1 MIDRFADLAVLV
13 AGVALFVGVW
23 AILIGGFVVF
33 YRGRRSPV
41 TRALLVIVPLLLLD
55 GLVSGRGF
63 WSTLVFLVGFG
74 AQCVLGAAALARG
87 RGWLGR
93 RRLVASLLYAG
104 SILATVA
111 WLGGHDRLEPHGADE
126 IQATL
131 VALTARSG
139 RDGGPRGMSS

>member
-1 MIDRFADLAVLV
+1 VIDRFANLALLV
-13 AGVALFVGVW
+13 AGAALFVGLW
-23 AILIGGFVVF
+23 TILIGGFVVF

-41 TRALLVIVPLLLLD
+41 TRALLVIAPLLLID
-55 GLVSGRGF
+55 GLVAGRGF

-74 AQCVLGAAALARG
+74 TQCVLGAAALARG
-87 RGWLGR
+87 RGWWAR

-111 WLGGHDRLEPHGADE
+111 WLGGHDRLEPHGGDE
-126 IQATL
+126 TRATL

-139 RDGGPRGMSS
+139 RDGGP